1 MPAKGSTLQYG
12 HRDLIFNR
20 DSWNNKW
27 KECLEKEGL
36 TISYKECDSIIK
48 QSNQNIAEVIMEEN
62 DGFKL
67 PLGLGYFCAIRFT
80 PKKPAID
87 WKATEKN
94 NGKFVYFNNLSTF
107 GYSVAVKW
115 FRVGRVNNISF
126 NEIFK
131 FKSCKKLAQQI
142 SKKFKSGKMYS
153 ELTIS
158 DFMEKGRLEN
168 FYNKRYRKDLK
179 EQ

>member
-1 MPAKGSTLQYG
+1 MPAKGSKLKYG
-12 HRDLIFNR
+12 NR
-20 DSWNNKW
+20 DYIFSRDNW
-27 KECLEKEGL
+27 KEEWKEDADKFGL
-36 TISYKECDSIIK
+36 SYSDVDKIIK
-48 QSNQNIAEVIMEEN
+48 TANQNIADVIVEEN

-67 PLGLGYFCAIRFT
+67 PLGLGYICAIRFI

-94 NGKFVYFNNLSTF
+94 GGKHVYFTNLGTL
-107 GYSVAVKW
+107 GYSVGIKW
-115 FRVGRVNNISF
+115 FRVGRVENISF

-131 FKSCKKLAQQI
+131 FKACKKLAQTI
-142 SKKFKSGKMYS
+142 SKRFKQGKVYS

-158 DFMEKGRLEN
+158 DFIEIGRLEN
-168 FYNKRYRKDLK
+168 LYNKKFRKELK